1 MNTLLANFSPPC
13 TTRWPTASISC
24 MELTTPYSALVSLS
38 MTAAM
43 ASECVGRGR
52 SLVKNG
58 LAAHQRGVLQVPVDA
73 DALAQ
78 ALGEELLA
86 LHVDELVLEG
96 GAARVD
102 DQNFHFPISFLLF
115 TIVNCGR
122 GIVLWILLLYPYMP

>member
-1 MNTLLANFSPPC
+1 
-13 TTRWPTASISC
+13 
-24 MELTTPYSALVSLS
+24 
-38 MTAAM
+38 M

-86 LHVDELVLEG
+86 LHVD
-96 GAARVD
+96 
-102 DQNFHFPISFLLF
+102 
-115 TIVNCGR
+115 
-122 GIVLWILLLYPYMP
+122 